1 MWYIGTSLIHFDE
14 LLVVGILEKSQPIV
28 GYHYHKKVT
37 SLFHEDNL
45 GPIQI
50 TWSFSTNQRPVS
62 RSRDHPRP
70 IREQHLWSLDHYFPK
85 IILDSFLVS
94 FSPPPLESLLS
105 DSLEM
110 APVSSLWRTW
120 SWAGVNTLQC
130 RENSLNIIDSSS
142 SWWGNVKKETTF
154 TSSSYSL
161 VHIGTFFCS
170 KRIFLPLAKNC
181 PLPGSGWRCLPPS
194 PRAAHSASPCAAQC
208 PAAESSPESSSSSSS
223 SCPAAG
229 VHLNQVYPLRGEL
242 HLRQVLC
249 LHCLVPL
256 VAGAPEDSISSVSA
270 NERSVLYQCQPMR
283 GQCQLSLGLDQSESS
298 IYLMIRSLL
307 LVSRMSAAYM
317 SRSSTTAERLLLRRT
332 SWNKIYSY

>member
-14 LLVVGILEKSQPIV
+14 LLVVGILEKSQPII

-94 FSPPPLESLLS
+94 FSPPPLEALLS
-105 DSLEM
+105 DSLEL

-120 SWAGVNTLQC
+120 SWPGVKTLQC

-154 TSSSYSL
+154 TSSSYSF
-161 VHIGTFFCS
+161 VNSSHWN
-170 KRIFLPLAKNC
+170 IFLLKTHF
-181 PLPGSGWRCLPPS
+181 SSTSKVLPPACRWS
-194 PRAAHSASPCAAQC
+194 PPPGGWTPCWSSRCSRRSSATLGPPGPTWWSGCCSRPPELVGSVKLAHWHNDSLYDSLYD
-208 PAAESSPESSSSSSS
+208 SWLTVTTSM
-223 SCPAAG
+223 
-229 VHLNQVYPLRGEL
+229 RGE
-242 HLRQVLC
+242 
-249 LHCLVPL
+249 P
-256 VAGAPEDSISSVSA
+256 D
-270 NERSVLYQCQPMR
+270 
-283 GQCQLSLGLDQSESS
+283 
-298 IYLMIRSLL
+298 
-307 LVSRMSAAYM
+307 
-317 SRSSTTAERLLLRRT
+317 
-332 SWNKIYSY
+332 

>member
-94 FSPPPLESLLS
+94 FSPPPLEALLS
-105 DSLEM
+105 DSLEL

-120 SWAGVNTLQC
+120 SWSGVNTLQC

-170 KRIFLPLAKNC
+170 KRIFLPLAKYC
-181 PLPGSGWRCLPPS
+181 PLPGSGWRCWPPS

-208 PAAESSPESSSSSSS
+208 PAAESWPESSSSSSS

-229 VHLNQVYPLRGEL
+229 SSPASGLSAAWRAPLPPSSWPPPPRPSCRRRSWGQHQFSVSQWE
-242 HLRQVLC
+242 VS
-249 LHCLVPL
+249 V
-256 VAGAPEDSISSVSA
+256 ISVSA
-270 NERSVLYQCQPMR
+270 NERPVSAQSRPRPIRELYLPDDHVLAARVQDVR
-283 GQCQLSLGLDQSESS
+283 GVHV
-298 IYLMIRSLL
+298 SLL
-307 LVSRMSAAYM
+307 HHGREAA
-317 SRSSTTAERLLLRRT
+317 AQK
-332 SWNKIYSY
+332 NKLKQDL